1 MFPIH
6 DDTPRLNG
14 RPYVNYG
21 LIGMNIV
28 IFIYEVIITSNFA
41 NRSAVVTL
49 FYNYGSIPDLILS
62 GQNLGTL
69 FSSMFMHGGIAHL
82 LGNMF
87 FLHVFGDNLE
97 DRFGHFKY
105 LMLYLFWGVMA
116 AFAHSIYAVATGQ
129 GDIPAIGAS
138 GAISGVLGAYLVF
151 FPHAK
156 IHTIIFAFFITTVR
170 IPAIAYIPF
179 WFIMQLVFAFIG
191 QSGGVAYLAHIGGFV
206 FGLGTAFGW
215 KFLSNMISNQKQY
228 SSQNYRQR
236 PFFTSPSVSK
246 DSSYRNDRLKS
257 NDTDNVENSILPEII
272 IGEKFID
279 VIVEDRNTTN
289 DHQIQANFDE
299 SINTLSILIIDTNKR
314 YDIPVIPPTNTVLR
328 VSNISVRNGII
339 RIRLDVNQNI

>member
-1 MFPIH
+1 
-6 DDTPRLNG
+6 
-14 RPYVNYG
+14 
-21 LIGMNIV
+21 MNVI
-28 IFIYEVIITSNFA
+28 IFIYEVIVTSNFS
-41 NRSAVVTL
+41 NRSAVIVL

-62 GQNLGTL
+62 GQNLGSI

-151 FPHAK
+151 YPHAK

-191 QSGGVAYLAHIGGFV
+191 QSGGVAYLAHIGGFII
-206 FGLGTAFGW
+206 GLGTAFGW
-215 KFLSNMISNQKQY
+215 KFFSNILIKQKQY
-228 SSQNYRQR
+228 PSQNYRR
-236 PFFTSPSVSK
+236 RSSLSSPPFSN
-246 DSSYRNDRLKS
+246 DSSNRYDDRSKS
-257 NDTDNVENSILPEII
+257 INTDKLEKSFTPEII
-272 IGEKFID
+272 IGDKFID
-279 VIVEDRNTTN
+279 IIIEDRDTLSDT
-289 DHQIQANFDE
+289 QIQANFDE
-299 SINTLSILIIDTNKR
+299 SINTLSVLIIDTNKR
-314 YDIPVIPPTNTVLR
+314 YDIPVSHPANTILHISN
-328 VSNISVRNGII
+328 VSARNGII
-339 RIRLDVNQNI
+339 RIRLDVN